1 MTSIRSNKLKKSEP
15 IQQTQAPIGFVQT
28 RPLKRRGGRDRED
41 QSLVAVD
48 FCGVS
53 MLVPKPTKVQRQ
65 LRIAEGMNALAKL
78 AKILAKP
85 GVKLALSKDHPIY
98 VADKRDPSLVI
109 QTIGKISRRGR
120 FDAKGRF
127 VEVK

>member
-1 MTSIRSNKLKKSEP
+1 MTSIHSNKDTE
-15 IQQTQAPIGFVQT
+15 
-28 RPLKRRGGRDRED
+28 
-41 QSLVAVD
+41 LVAVD

-65 LRIAEGMNALAKL
+65 LRILEGMKALAKL
-78 AKILAKP
+78 PKILAKP

-98 VADKRDPSLVI
+98 VADKRDPSLVV
-109 QTIGKISRRGR
+109 QTIGNISRRGR
-120 FDAKGRF
+120 FDIEGRF